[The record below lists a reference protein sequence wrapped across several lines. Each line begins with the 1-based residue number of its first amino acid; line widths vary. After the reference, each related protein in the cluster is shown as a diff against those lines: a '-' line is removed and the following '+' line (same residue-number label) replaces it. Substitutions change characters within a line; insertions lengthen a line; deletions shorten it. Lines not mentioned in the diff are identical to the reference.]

1 MKLLNY
7 ICKGVKWACMGYMI
21 IVLFILIFQQV
32 GLINLLDRTI
42 DILYWIMLFV
52 WFIGIMINMILRKL
66 INKLRVK
73 GGMAI

>member
-52 WFIGIMINMILRKL
+52 WFIGIMINMILKKL
-66 INKLRVK
+66 IYKLRVK

>member
-1 MKLLNY
+1 
-7 ICKGVKWACMGYMI
+7 MGYMI

-52 WFIGIMINMILRKL
+52 WFIGIMINMILKKL

>member
-1 MKLLNY
+1 
-7 ICKGVKWACMGYMI
+7 MGYMI
-21 IVLFILIFQQV
+21 FVLFILIFQQV

-52 WFIGIMINMILRKL
+52 WFIGIMINMILKKL

>member
-7 ICKGVKWACMGYMI
+7 ICKGVKWACMCYMI

-52 WFIGIMINMILRKL
+52 WFIGIMINMILKKL